1 MQEQLNSK
9 KVADT
14 LSLKNKETVG
24 NNADEE
30 RAGADSVRTAH
41 YQMAHQ
47 DSAVILDRKED
58 VLLVWS
64 KLSEDPLSGIG
75 HSVGYLL
82 GIFGSVLGTSVVHIG
97 SFTRKR

>member
-64 KLSEDPLSGIG
+64 KLSEDHLSGIG
-75 HSVGYLL
+75 HFIGDLL
-82 GIFGSVLGTSVVHIG
+82 SILGSVSGDECG
-97 SFTRKR
+97 SYRYFH